1 MYPSIRPMAAA
12 LLLLN
17 APHAAHA
24 EDVTVVAPVIVTA
37 TRTAQTIDETL
48 ASVVLIDRS
57 TIEQSQALDTADL
70 LRLHAGLDVA
80 RNGGPGQ
87 TTSVFMRGA
96 ESNHT
101 LVMIDGV
108 KINSGTVGAAALQNI
123 SPDLIERIEIVKGPR
138 STLYGSEAIG
148 GVINIITRRAAKGT
162 AFNASLGAGNQET
175 RKIKGGIHHTGTA
188 LRGGIEAQRNTS
200 KGFPTLRG
208 STTNSRYENDS
219 VNAYLGAKLFG
230 LDIEASHWQ
239 TQGISEYQDGFTL
252 NALDQDFINR
262 ASAFTLKANPTA
274 SWATQAKL
282 SQIAD
287 QVDQNQ
293 INPASSGY
301 DFAHTT
307 RNVFDWQNDFQIGR
321 QQLLT
326 AGITLS
332 QENTESLSYGTGFN
346 KDTDVNSLYVQD
358 DLTLGAHQFLAAV
371 RATDHDTAGLHTT
384 WNLGYGYQAAPDTR
398 LIANA
403 GTAFRSPDAF
413 DRFGYGGNLNLK
425 PEISRTLELGL
436 RHTLHASSHSNSH
449 ANHSVAITAFHNRME
464 DLISYNDPDGFFGPL
479 PGANENIERATI
491 RGIETSYH
499 LTLAQWRFQIEG
511 ILQSAK
517 NRSTGAPLARR
528 ASRSLTASAVYDWG
542 RHQIG
547 LDLLASGS
555 RKDSDFSSDINN
567 GYSVVNLTS
576 QTRLGQHWTVR
587 GKIENL
593 LNKEYTLVSG
603 YNTQGRLVLMSI
615 EYNLGQ

>member
-17 APHAAHA
+17 IPLAVQA
-24 EDVTVVAPVIVTA
+24 EDVTLVTPVIVVTA

-48 ASVVLIDRS
+48 ASVIVIDRA
-57 TIEQSQALDTADL
+57 TIEQTQALDVADL

-87 TTSVFMRGA
+87 TTSVFIRGA

-123 SPDLIERIEIVKGPR
+123 SPNMIEKIEIVKGPR

-148 GVINIITRRAAKGT
+148 GVINIITRRAVSGT
-162 AFNASLGAGNQET
+162 TFNAGIGAGNQDA
-175 RKIKGGIHHTGTA
+175 RNIKGGIHHAGTT
-188 LRGGIEAQRNTS
+188 LRGGIDVQRNTS
-200 KGFPTLRG
+200 DGFPALRVG
-208 STTNSRYENDS
+208 TVDSGYENDS
-219 VNAYLGAKLFG
+219 VNAYLGAKLSSM
-230 LDIEASHWQ
+230 DIEVSHWQ
-239 TQGISEYQDGFTL
+239 TQGNSEYQDGYTL
-252 NALDQDFINR
+252 DALDQDFTNR
-262 ASAFTLKANPTA
+262 ASALTLKANPTA
-274 SWATQAKL
+274 AWATQAKL

-287 QVDQNQ
+287 DIDQNQ
-293 INPASSGY
+293 INPFSSGY
-301 DFAHTT
+301 DFVHTT
-307 RNVFDWQNDFQIGR
+307 RNVFDWQNDLQIGS

-326 AGITLS
+326 AGLTLS
-332 QENTESLSYGTGFN
+332 RENTKSLSYGARFDE
-346 KDTDVNSLYVQD
+346 DTTVNSLYVQD
-358 DLTLGAHQFLAAV
+358 DLTLGLHQLLAAV
-371 RATDHDTAGLHTT
+371 RTTDHETAGVHTT
-384 WNLGYGYQAAPDTR
+384 WNLAYGYQAAPGTR

-413 DRFGYGGNLNLK
+413 DRFGYGGNPDLK
-425 PEISRTLELGL
+425 SETSRTVELSM
-436 RHTLHASSHSNSH
+436 RHNIR
-449 ANHSVAITAFHNRME
+449 ANHTVTITSFYNRMQ
-464 DLISYNDPDGFFGPL
+464 DLISYNDPDGFFGPV
-479 PGANENIERATI
+479 PGANENIESATV
-491 RGIETSYH
+491 RGMETSYH
-499 LTLAQWRFQIEG
+499 LALAQWRFQLEG

-517 NRSTGAPLARR
+517 NRSTGATLARR
-528 ASRSLTASAVYDWG
+528 ASRSLTASAVYDLG
-542 RHQIG
+542 QHQIG
-547 LDLLASGS
+547 MDLLASGP

-567 GYSVVNLTS
+567 GYSVLNLTA

-615 EYNLGQ
+615 EYNGGQ